1 MMRFDTLLVANRG
14 EIALRVIR
22 AARALGLRTV
32 AVYSDADAES
42 RHVREADMAVHIGAA
57 PAQASYRNVDA
68 ILRACGAS
76 GAQAVHPGYGFLS
89 ENADFARAVTQA
101 GLTFVG
107 PSAEVI
113 ALMGN
118 KARAKEALQHAD
130 VPTVPGAQGI
140 ADDRELSARARAIG
154 YPVLL
159 KAAAGGGGRGMR
171 LAQDDA
177 DLAQALPL
185 ARSEALGAFGSD
197 ELILEKAIQA
207 ARHVEIQ
214 VLCDEHG
221 NTVHLGERDCS
232 LQRRYQKLVEESPSP
247 AVSPALRAR
256 MGAVAVRACQAIGY
270 VGAGTLEFLL
280 DAQGNFYFMEMNTRL
295 QVEHGVTELVTGI
308 DLVQWQL
315 RVAQGEMLDFR
326 QEDVRSHGHAM
337 ELRVCAEDPAA
348 GFMPQVGS
356 VLRWIEPPG
365 LRVDTALE
373 DGLEVTPY
381 YDSMLAKYLV
391 WGATRDECI
400 GKLTRACETGGLLG
414 VRSNL
419 HFLARAINHPDFRDG
434 GVATTFVGGQDMA
447 SAYWRAEPSAHALA
461 AATLVLVDWPAGGA
475 RPGLAAAGEVAL
487 DDTSDGNSR
496 LLRIAQQADGG
507 LSVRAWEGHVAEG
520 ECREIRIDAL
530 HRRDGEM
537 ALVLGGLR
545 RSLRVA
551 KDTAAA
557 VWVQDGASVWRFVR
571 ATRFAGREDQRDG
584 HVRLLR
590 APMSGRVISVGVRDG
605 DSVTAQQTVLVLE
618 SMKMEMS
625 IAAGGAG
632 VVAKLAVAAGD
643 QVSTGQALMEVQ
655 P

>member
-1 MMRFDTLLVANRG
+1 MRFDTLLVANRG

-22 AARALGLRTV
+22 AARAQGLRTV

-57 PAQASYRNVDA
+57 PAHASYRNVEA
-68 ILRACGAS
+68 LLRACALS

-89 ENADFARAVTQA
+89 ENAAFARAVTQA

-113 ALMGN
+113 DLMGN
-118 KARAKEALQHAD
+118 KARAKEALRHAD
-130 VPTVPGAQGI
+130 VPTVPGAQGLS
-140 ADDRELSARARAIG
+140 DDRELAARARAIG

-171 LAQDDA
+171 LARDEA
-177 DLAQALPL
+177 ELAQALPL

-197 ELILEKAIQA
+197 ELILEKAILG

-221 NTVHLGERDCS
+221 NALHLGERDCS

-247 AVSPALRAR
+247 AVSPALRER

-270 VGAGTLEFLL
+270 VGAGTLEFLV
-280 DAQGNFYFMEMNTRL
+280 DAAGDFHFMEMNTRL

-315 RVAQGEMLDFR
+315 RVAQGEPLGLR
-326 QEDVRSHGHAM
+326 QEDVRSRGHAM

-348 GFMPQVGS
+348 GFVPQVGT
-356 VLRWIEPPG
+356 VLRWVEPPG

-373 DGLEVTPY
+373 DGLEITPH
-381 YDSMLAKYLV
+381 YDSMLAKYLA
-391 WGATRDECI
+391 WGETREECI
-400 GKLTRACETGGLLG
+400 RKLMRACEAGGLLG

-419 HFLARAINHPDFRDG
+419 HFLARAIDHPEFRDG
-434 GVATTFVGGQDMA
+434 GVTTGFLAGQDMT
-447 SAYWRAEPSAHALA
+447 SGHWRAQPSEHALA
-461 AATLVLVDWPAGGA
+461 AAALALAGWPAAHA
-475 RPGLAAAGEVAL
+475 RPCLAAQGEVAL
-487 DDTSDGNSR
+487 DDASDGASR
-496 LLRIAQQADGG
+496 LLRISQQADGG
-507 LSVRAWEGHVAEG
+507 LSVDAWEGHVAEG
-520 ECREIRIDAL
+520 ECRRVRIEAA
-530 HRRDGEM
+530 HRRGDDL
-537 ALVLGGLR
+537 ALVVGGLR

-551 KDTAAA
+551 MEGANAA
-557 VWVQDGASVWRFVR
+557 WVQDGASVWRFLR
-571 ATRFAGREDQRDG
+571 ATRFAGRDDG
-584 HVRLLR
+584 QAGQARTLR
-590 APMSGRVISVGVRDG
+590 APMSGRVIGVEVRDG

-625 IAAGGAG
+625 IAAGAAG
-632 VVAKLAVAAGD
+632 IVARVAVAAGD
-643 QVSTGQALMEVQ
+643 QVSTGQVLMEVQ
-655 P
+655 Q